1 MKFGA
6 VDSQKVIKIITT
18 RCQIFRLKC
27 TKIDIAWDSAPDSG
41 APAHSAPPELSPD
54 SIAGIKGTIFKG
66 KGGIREGRVGEC
78 MRGEGRGKEE

>member
-41 APAHSAPPELSPD
+41 APAHSAPPELSPRLH
-54 SIAGIKGTIFKG
+54 SWNKGDYF
-66 KGGIREGRVGEC
+66 
-78 MRGEGRGKEE
+78 